1 VTPVHPSSAGRWSL
15 AALVVVIAL
24 IVAIWPRGND
34 DAPAPSATGA
44 ATSAAPVDRRAQD
57 NPQALAPL
65 RETAALD
72 PCPPAAGTP
81 AAGASAGSPLA
92 GLTFECVGDGS
103 TVDLAAAL
111 AGKPAV
117 VNLWAWWC
125 GPCAEEL
132 PVLEEFAERAGD
144 AVTVVTVHTDPN
156 EANALSKLTDYD
168 VHLPGVQDG
177 SGRVQAAVGAPAVLP
192 VTILLRADG
201 SVAKV
206 LPQPFRSADEV
217 AAVVDEYLGVAV

>member
-1 VTPVHPSSAGRWSL
+1 MVL
-15 AALVVVIAL
+15 AL
-24 IVAIWPRGND
+24 IVAIWPRDND
-34 DAPAPSATGA
+34 SAPAPSATGS

-57 NPQALAPL
+57 TPQALAPL
-65 RETAALD
+65 REAAALD
-72 PCPPAAGTP
+72 SCPAATGAPAAG
-81 AAGASAGSPLA
+81 PLA

-144 AVTVVTVHTDPN
+144 AVNVVTVHADPN
-156 EANALSKLTDYD
+156 EANALDKLIEYD

-177 SGRVQAAVGAPAVLP
+177 SGRVPAATAAPAVLP

-217 AAVVDEYLGVAV
+217 AAVVDEYLGVAA

>member
-1 VTPVHPSSAGRWSL
+1 MHPSSAGRWSL

-24 IVAIWPRGND
+24 IVAIWPRSD
-34 DAPAPSATGA
+34 SDTPDPSATGGSA
-44 ATSAAPVDRRAQD
+44 PTAAPVDRRAQD
-57 NPQALAPL
+57 DAGALAPL
-65 RETAALD
+65 RETAALE
-72 PCPPAAGTP
+72 PCP
-81 AAGASAGSPLA
+81 GATGSAPGGPLA
-92 GLTFECVGDGS
+92 GSTFECVGDGS
-103 TVDLAAAL
+103 TVDLASAL

-132 PVLEEFAERAGD
+132 PVLQDYAQRAGD

-156 EANALSKLTDYD
+156 ESNALGRLIDYD

-192 VTILLRADG
+192 VTVLLRADG

-217 AAVVDEYLGVAV
+217 AAVVDEHLGVAT